1 MPAKTEPNINMTE
14 MSKTISTSISSMT
27 GGESTTKRVQSDD
40 SKSAEKEMSELKSKF
55 NEDMAARKNILIEGM
70 SVEDRKFSK
79 VQAVMK
85 ADDEAIKLKEEFS
98 KKQEELQKKIADGI
112 TWETSKKQES
122 LEETKKLVTEQ
133 LSVTVQGQEARLIEL
148 EKEEALKLI
157 GVTQGAEAENEAR
170 SRYQKEIA
178 EGTKKLITEQ
188 LAVTLQGQEARLS
201 EIEKEE
207 ALKLIG
213 IEQGA
218 EAEKAARE
226 KYQKDTSL
234 LNMAATGSEEPE
246 AAMGAGKYSAPIAA
260 TPAID
265 LNAVNLPGFGAQMK
279 ANAASVPAAVNKTA
293 ADSDTAR
300 ENAKF
305 QRKADEN
312 KEQAANKSKEE
323 QPTQRGGK
331 TAALEDVVK
340 GLDMLNITMN
350 KLLSQSDD
358 LGRKQITALEKNP
371 KNMYS

>member
-1 MPAKTEPNINMTE
+1 
-14 MSKTISTSISSMT
+14 MT

-70 SVEDRKFSK
+70 AVEDRKFSK

-85 ADDEAIKLKEEFS
+85 ADDEAIKIKEEFS

-122 LEETKKLVTEQ
+122 VEETKKLV
-133 LSVTVQGQEARLIEL
+133 
-148 EKEEALKLI
+148 
-157 GVTQGAEAENEAR
+157 
-170 SRYQKEIA
+170 
-178 EGTKKLITEQ
+178 TEQ

-234 LNMAATGSEEPE
+234 LNMAAIGAEEPE
-246 AAMGAGKYSAPIAA
+246 ASMGAGKYSAPIAA

-265 LNAVNLPGFGAQMK
+265 LNAINLPGFGAQMK
-279 ANAASVPAAVNKTA
+279 ANAASVPAAVNKPA
-293 ADSDTAR
+293 EEAKAQADA
-300 ENAKF
+300 
-305 QRKADEN
+305 
-312 KEQAANKSKEE
+312 KEQAAKAPAAKSQADDK
-323 QPTQRGGK
+323 PAQRGGK

>member
-1 MPAKTEPNINMTE
+1 MKGMAPPRGDPTGGMDGFDLSGITKAISMPAKTEPNINMAE

-27 GGESTTKRVQSDD
+27 SGESTTKRVQTDD

-112 TWETSKKQES
+112 TYETTKKQEAV
-122 LEETKKLVTEQ
+122 EE
-133 LSVTVQGQEARLIEL
+133 
-148 EKEEALKLI
+148 
-157 GVTQGAEAENEAR
+157 
-170 SRYQKEIA
+170 
-178 EGTKKLITEQ
+178 TKKLITEE
-188 LAVTLQGQEARLS
+188 LAVTLQGQEARLAV
-201 EIEKEE
+201 IEEEE

-218 EAEKAARE
+218 EAEAAARE
-226 KYQKDTSL
+226 KYQKDSSL
-234 LNMAATGSEEPE
+234 LNMAAIGGEVPKAS
-246 AAMGAGKYSAPIAA
+246 MGAGQSLSATPA

-279 ANAASVPAAVNKTA
+279 ANAASVPAAVNKPA
-293 ADSDTAR
+293 EEAKAQADA
-300 ENAKF
+300 
-305 QRKADEN
+305 
-312 KEQAANKSKEE
+312 KEQAGKTTAAAKDKEE
-323 QPTQRGGK
+323 SKPAQRGGK

-350 KLLSQSDD
+350 KLLSQSDE